1 LWPVRRALY
10 YHGMVARI
18 PTKDELTA
26 QRDRIL
32 AIAAK
37 HGASNVRVI
46 GSVAR
51 GDAGPESDFDLLVHF
66 RPGTS
71 LMDHARLI
79 IELEEALGR
88 RVDVADD
95 EGLRPRV
102 RANVMADA
110 VPL

>member
-1 LWPVRRALY
+1 
-10 YHGMVARI
+10 VAT
-18 PTKDELTA
+18 P
-26 QRDRIL
+26 DRKVTSI
-32 AIAAK
+32 
-37 HGASNVRVI
+37 
-46 GSVAR
+46 
-51 GDAGPESDFDLLVHF
+51 DLLVHF